1 MNDAMSDY
9 LWAAIL
15 GMAAVTYP
23 VRASFLV
30 FGHGLRFPPAVVRAL
45 GHVPVAVL
53 TAIVVPEAIAPAGQ
67 LALTP
72 ANPYLVGT
80 LVAGLIAWKTGK
92 TLLAVVVSFAVFGLL
107 RYALG

>member
-1 MNDAMSDY
+1 MSDN

-15 GMAAVTYP
+15 GMFAATFL

-53 TAIVVPEAIAPAGQ
+53 TAIIVPEAIAPGGQ
-67 LALTP
+67 IDLSP
-72 ANPYLVGT
+72 GNPYLVGT
-80 LVAGLIAWKTGK
+80 LMAGLVAWKTGR
-92 TLLAVVVSFAVFGLL
+92 TLAALLIGFAAFGLL
-107 RYALG
+107 RWLA